1 MQLIPGQV
9 LVNRYRI
16 VRLLGQGG
24 FGAVYRVWDM
34 QMEGVCAVKENLDTS
49 AEAQVQFEKEAKMLF
64 SLRHSGLPRVFDTF
78 VVPGQGQYLVMDYI
92 EGEDLQELL
101 DRGAPLTVG
110 QVINWI
116 SQVCDALTYLHSHQ
130 PAIIHRD
137 IKPANIKITPE
148 NQAVL
153 VDFGIA
159 KVYDPLLMTTRG
171 ARAVTSGFS
180 PPEQYGQ
187 GRTDAQSDVYALGA
201 TAYTLLTGQV
211 PPESVEIMSGNEA
224 AAPPVYTLNPAVPMG
239 ASKAIENAMQLNRSG
254 RTQSAAAFKAALTA
268 APAPAPVQRAAVYTA
283 AAVQAP
289 AQPPISLPA
298 APRRS
303 KGAII
308 WVEIGLVIL
317 SLVVL
322 GWLAFRMV
330 SNRDVVQRASTAMAE
345 LAANPLPGL
354 LPTSNPAAQGQAP
367 GSSANPA
374 GPGTP
379 QSPGQAGL
387 PMRLTD
393 DSGVEMALVPAGP
406 FQMGD
411 GWGNDDQL
419 PVHTVALDD
428 FYIDIYEVTNA
439 SYAACEQAGACTP
452 PYSARSN
459 RRNFITTTRSM
470 PAIR

>member
-171 ARAVTSGFS
+171 H
-180 PPEQYGQ
+180 
-187 GRTDAQSDVYALGA
+187 
-201 TAYTLLTGQV
+201 
-211 PPESVEIMSGNEA
+211 
-224 AAPPVYTLNPAVPMG
+224 APL
-239 ASKAIENAMQLNRSG
+239 R
-254 RTQSAAAFKAALTA
+254 
-268 APAPAPVQRAAVYTA
+268 
-283 AAVQAP
+283 
-289 AQPPISLPA
+289 
-298 APRRS
+298 
-303 KGAII
+303 
-308 WVEIGLVIL
+308 
-317 SLVVL
+317 
-322 GWLAFRMV
+322 
-330 SNRDVVQRASTAMAE
+330 RASRRPSSTGRGAPMPRATCT
-345 LAANPLPGL
+345 LWGRR
-354 LPTSNPAAQGQAP
+354 PT
-367 GSSANPA
+367 
-374 GPGTP
+374 
-379 QSPGQAGL
+379 
-387 PMRLTD
+387 R
-393 DSGVEMALVPAGP
+393 
-406 FQMGD
+406 
-411 GWGNDDQL
+411 
-419 PVHTVALDD
+419 
-428 FYIDIYEVTNA
+428 
-439 SYAACEQAGACTP
+439 C
-452 PYSARSN
+452 
-459 RRNFITTTRSM
+459 
-470 PAIR
+470 

>member
-1 MQLIPGQV
+1 MPLIPGQV

-110 QVINWI
+110 QVIGWI

-211 PPESVEIMSGNEA
+211 PPELVEIMSGNEA
-224 AAPPVYTLNPAVPMG
+224 AAPPVFTLNPAVPVG
-239 ASKAIENAMQLNRSG
+239 ASRAIENAMQLNRSG
-254 RTQSAAAFKAALTA
+254 RTPSAAAFKAALTA

-289 AQPPISLPA
+289 AQPPIALPA

-322 GWLAFRMV
+322 GWLAAF
-330 SNRDVVQRASTAMAE
+330 
-345 LAANPLPGL
+345 G
-354 LPTSNPAAQGQAP
+354 
-367 GSSANPA
+367 
-374 GPGTP
+374 
-379 QSPGQAGL
+379 
-387 PMRLTD
+387 
-393 DSGVEMALVPAGP
+393 
-406 FQMGD
+406 
-411 GWGNDDQL
+411 
-419 PVHTVALDD
+419 
-428 FYIDIYEVTNA
+428 
-439 SYAACEQAGACTP
+439 C
-452 PYSARSN
+452 
-459 RRNFITTTRSM
+459 
-470 PAIR
+470 